1 MATKTN
7 TLSKLAT
14 KAPTTILQ
22 QQPRNLS
29 SKTIPRQAVASL
41 SPSHD
46 APSSADEASSNST
59 TMSPPPLSI
68 LPLKLLLRGIAI
80 NSVSCSPILLTP
92 SLKAM
97 DIVAHSK
104 SAVLNPDRN
113 PLLKWGLKNTFYAH
127 FCAGETEPEVKKTI
141 KTLKDMGY
149 AGVMLCYAKEVVL
162 DAEAAKELEASGGKA
177 TDATIQNEI
186 LPWKKGT
193 LATVA
198 LAEPGDF
205 VALKFTGA
213 GSQALYNLSH
223 NMDPSPILEESITEI
238 CDLAH
243 SRNVKL
249 VFDAEQASLQK
260 GIDAWTVRYMKRYN
274 KEQAIV
280 YCTYQAYLKAAP
292 KVLAEHLAIA
302 RKEGYVAGVKLV
314 RGAYIN
320 SDPRHLIHDT
330 KADTDACYDA
340 LAEAVT
346 RRTYTNTLKPAEG
359 EADQPFPRVS
369 LAVACHNIK
378 SVRKVMKIRDEQA
391 AKGEEQIEVVYGQLQ
406 GMADEVSCELVQKA
420 QIEKAKDG
428 VKDIPMAYKYLV
440 WGTTGE
446 CMKYLLRRAQENKD
460 AVQRTREGRDEMAK
474 EAVRR
479 VKKLFGFSA

>member
-1 MATKTN
+1 MV
-7 TLSKLAT
+7 
-14 KAPTTILQ
+14 KA
-22 QQPRNLS
+22 
-29 SKTIPRQAVASL
+29 A
-41 SPSHD
+41 
-46 APSSADEASSNST
+46 
-59 TMSPPPLSI
+59 PPLSI

-80 NSVSCSPILLTP
+80 NSVSCSPILLPP
-92 SLKAM
+92 SLKAL
-97 DIVAHSK
+97 DILAHSK
-104 SAVLNPDRN
+104 SAVLNPDSN
-113 PLLKWGLKNTFYAH
+113 PLLRWILKNSFYAH
-127 FCAGETEPEVKKTI
+127 FCAGEGRAEVSETI

-177 TDATIQNEI
+177 TEAVIQNEI

-193 LATVA
+193 LETVS

-213 GSQALYNLSH
+213 GSQALYNLSK
-223 NMDPSPILEESITEI
+223 NLDPSPVLDESITEI

-243 SRNVKL
+243 SRGVKL

-260 GIDAWTVRYMKRYN
+260 GIDAWTLRYMQRYN
-274 KEQAIV
+274 KESAIV
-280 YCTYQAYLKAAP
+280 FCTYQAYLKASP
-292 KVLAEHLAIA
+292 EVLASHLAIA
-302 RKEGYVAGVKLV
+302 RKEKFVAGVKLV

-340 LAEAVT
+340 LAESVM
-346 RRTYTNTLKPAEG
+346 RRTYGSGLQTAKG
-359 EADQPFPRVS
+359 EESEEFPQVS
-369 LAVACHNIK
+369 LALACHNIK
-378 SVRKVMKIRDEQA
+378 SVRKAMDIRKEQSE
-391 AKGEEQIEVVYGQLQ
+391 KGEKKIELVYGQLQ
-406 GMADEVSCELVQKA
+406 GMADEVSCELVQRA
-420 QIEKAKDG
+420 QTEKALPGADRD
-428 VKDIPMAYKYLV
+428 VPRAYKYLV

-460 AVQRTREGRDEMAK
+460 AVARTREGRDEMAK

-479 VKKLFGFSA
+479 VKAIFGWSV